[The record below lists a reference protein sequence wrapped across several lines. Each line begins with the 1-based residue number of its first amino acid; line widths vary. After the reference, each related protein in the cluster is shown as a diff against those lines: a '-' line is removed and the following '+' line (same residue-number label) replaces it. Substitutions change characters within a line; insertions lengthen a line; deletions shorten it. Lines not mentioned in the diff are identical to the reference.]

1 MSDAAHVLDRAY
13 SLGVGRSA
21 FSVRWFSS
29 MRIDIVTLFP
39 EICRA
44 PLSESIM
51 KRAQENRIVELHIH
65 NLRDWTTDKHHVV
78 DDAPFGGG
86 QGMVMKPEPIFAAV
100 EALKKMPNAQRSTPN
115 AEHSAIGNRRSKILL
130 MSPAGR
136 RFDQEMA
143 RQLSQEPHLIIISG
157 HYEGVDHRV
166 IEHLIDLEISI
177 GDYVLTNGAI
187 AAVVL
192 VDSIVR
198 LLPGALGHEQ
208 SAADDSFSDGLLE
221 APQYTRPADFRGWK
235 VPEILLSGNHAEI
248 AKWRKEQAIK
258 RTRANR
264 PDLLNKL
271 ECHPERSEAKS
282 KDPAKLA

>member
-1 MSDAAHVLDRAY
+1 
-13 SLGVGRSA
+13 
-21 FSVRWFSS
+21 

-44 PLSESIM
+44 PLGESIM
-51 KRAQENRIVELHIH
+51 KRAQDNRIVDLHIH
-65 NLRDWTTDKHHVV
+65 NLRDWTTGKHHVV

-100 EALKKMPNAQRSTPN
+100 EDLKSQIATGK
-115 AEHSAIGNRRSKILL
+115 SKVLL

-136 RFDQEMA
+136 RLDQPMA
-143 RQLSQEPHLIIISG
+143 HQLSQESHLIIVSG

-177 GDYVLTNGAI
+177 GDYVLTNGGI

-198 LLPGALGHEQ
+198 LLPGTLGHEE
-208 SAADDSFSDGLLE
+208 SATDDSFAGGLLE
-221 APQYTRPADFRGWK
+221 GPQYTRPADFRGWK
-235 VPEILLSGNHAEI
+235 VPNVLLSGNHAEI
-248 AKWRKEQAIK
+248 AKWRKEQSIK
-258 RTRANR
+258 RTRENR
-264 PDLLNKL
+264 PDLF
-271 ECHPERSEAKS
+271 R
-282 KDPAKLA
+282 

>member
-1 MSDAAHVLDRAY
+1 
-13 SLGVGRSA
+13 
-21 FSVRWFSS
+21 

-44 PLSESIM
+44 PLNESIM
-51 KRAQENRIVELHIH
+51 KRAQENRIVDLHIH

-100 EALKKMPNAQRSTPN
+100 EALKRTPN
-115 AEHSAIGNRRSKILL
+115 VQPPTSNVQLASPKVIL

-136 RFDQEMA
+136 RLDHELA
-143 RQLSQEPHLIIISG
+143 KQLSEQAHLVIVCG

-166 IEHLIDLEISI
+166 IEHLVDLEISI
-177 GDYVLTNGAI
+177 GDYVLTNGGI

-208 SAADDSFSDGLLE
+208 SADDDSFSNGFLE
-221 APQYTRPADFRGWK
+221 TPQYTRPADFRGWK
-235 VPEILLSGNHAEI
+235 VPEVLLAGNHSEI

-258 RTRANR
+258 RTRENR
-264 PDLLNKL
+264 PDLLK
-271 ECHPERSEAKS
+271 
-282 KDPAKLA
+282 

>member
-1 MSDAAHVLDRAY
+1 
-13 SLGVGRSA
+13 
-21 FSVRWFSS
+21 

-51 KRAQENRIVELHIH
+51 KRAQENRIVDLHIH

-86 QGMVMKPEPIFAAV
+86 QGMIMKPEPIFAAV
-100 EALKKMPNAQRSTPN
+100 ETLKKTSNVKRPTSNPEQST
-115 AEHSAIGNRRSKILL
+115 IDNRQSKILL

-143 RQLSQEPHLIIISG
+143 RELSQESHLILISG

-198 LLPGALGHEQ
+198 FLPGTLGHEQ
-208 SAADDSFSDGLLE
+208 SADDDSFSNGLLE
-221 APQYTRPADFRGWK
+221 APQYTRPAHFRGWK
-235 VPEILLSGNHAEI
+235 VPEVLLSGNHAEI

-258 RTRANR
+258 RTGENR
-264 PDLLNKL
+264 PDLL
-271 ECHPERSEAKS
+271 R
-282 KDPAKLA
+282 